1 MLHPTPV
8 PARIVVL
15 GVLLLFPAC
24 GEEAA
29 KVAGGAD
36 RFYTAEDLDEIVLR
50 PDEAPEGTEVR
61 DDASGPYDLED
72 FWPSSCC
79 LGLQEQFDQAGFQ
92 TAQVTMFE
100 QPGHSADPLDTR
112 PGWEQVSSTA
122 VLFFSDEGASE
133 AMETWIDYH
142 RAPVLEPV
150 DVDGLG
156 AEAVGLAG
164 SPMAP
169 AEEQVLYFWRR
180 GRLLLSLRASTGA
193 GTVPLAQVR
202 RLADR
207 MDARAS

>member
-1 MLHPTPV
+1 MLRPTPV
-8 PARIVVL
+8 PARVAVL
-15 GVLLLFPAC
+15 SALLLFAAC
-24 GEEAA
+24 GDEAA
-29 KVAGGAD
+29 REAGAPN
-36 RFYTAEDLDEIVLR
+36 RFYTAEDLDDIVLR

-122 VLFFSDEGASE
+122 VLFFSDEGASQ
-133 AMETWIDYH
+133 AMDTWIDYY

-156 AEAVGLAG
+156 VEAVGLAG

-169 AEEQVLYFWRR
+169 AEELVLYFWRR

>member
-1 MLHPTPV
+1 MLC
-8 PARIVVL
+8 
-15 GVLLLFPAC
+15 LLLLSAC
-24 GEEAA
+24 GETTR
-29 KVAGGAD
+29 GTGAPD
-36 RFYTAEDLDEIVLR
+36 RFYTAEDLDDIVLR
-50 PDEAPEGTEVR
+50 PDEAPEGTEIR
-61 DDASGPYDLED
+61 DDASGAYDLED

-122 VLFFSDEGASE
+122 VLFFSDEGAAQ
-133 AMETWIDYH
+133 AMETWIDYY
-142 RAPVLEPV
+142 RAPVMDPV

-156 AEAVGLAG
+156 VEAVGLAG

-169 AEEQVLYFWRR
+169 AEELILYFWRR

-193 GTVPLAQVR
+193 GTVPVADVR

>member
-1 MLHPTPV
+1 VLHPTPG
-8 PARIVVL
+8 PARIAVL
-15 GVLLLFPAC
+15 CVLLLLPAC
-24 GEEAA
+24 GDEPA
-29 KVAGGAD
+29 KGTVAPH
-36 RFYTAEDLDEIVLR
+36 RFYTAEDLDDIVLR
-50 PDEAPEGTEVR
+50 SDEAPQGTEVR

-112 PGWEQVSSTA
+112 PGWEQVSSAA
-122 VLFFSDEGASE
+122 VLFFSDEGASQ
-133 AMETWIDYH
+133 AMKTWIDYY

-156 AEAVGLAG
+156 VEAVGLAG

-169 AEEQVLYFWRR
+169 AEELVLYFWRR
-180 GRLLLSLRASTGA
+180 GRLLLFLRASTGA
-193 GTVPLAQVR
+193 GTIPLAQVR

>member
-1 MLHPTPV
+1 MLRPTSI
-8 PARIVVL
+8 PARIAVL
-15 GVLLLFPAC
+15 CLLLFLPAC
-24 GEEAA
+24 GEET
-29 KVAGGAD
+29 VRDTGAQD

-79 LGLQEQFDQAGFQ
+79 LSLQEQFDRAGFQ
-92 TAQVTMFE
+92 TAHVIMFE

-122 VLFFSDEGASE
+122 VLFFSNEGASQ
-133 AMETWIDYH
+133 AMETWIDYY
-142 RAPVLEPV
+142 RSPVLEPV

-156 AEAVGLAG
+156 GEAVGLAG

-169 AEEQVLYFWRR
+169 AEELVLYFWRR
-180 GRLLLSLRASTGA
+180 GRLLMSLRASTGA
-193 GTVPLAQVR
+193 GTVPVAQVR

>member
-1 MLHPTPV
+1 VLHLTPA

-24 GEEAA
+24 GEEATKA
-29 KVAGGAD
+29 AAGAD

-92 TAQVTMFE
+92 TARVTMFE

-112 PGWEQVSSTA
+112 PGWEQVSSIA
-122 VLFFSDEGASE
+122 LLFFSEEGASK
-133 AMETWIDYH
+133 AMDAWIDYY

-156 AEAVGLAG
+156 VEAVGLAG

-169 AEEQVLYFWRR
+169 AEELVLYFWRR
-180 GRLLLSLRASTGA
+180 GRLLLSLRASTGT

>member
-1 MLHPTPV
+1 VLHPTPL
-8 PARIVVL
+8 PARIAML
-15 GVLLLFPAC
+15 CLLLLSAC
-24 GEEAA
+24 GETRR
-29 KVAGGAD
+29 GTGAPD
-36 RFYTAEDLDEIVLR
+36 RFYTAEDLDDIVLR
-50 PDEAPEGTEVR
+50 PDEAPEGTEIR
-61 DDASGPYDLED
+61 DDASGAYDLED

-122 VLFFSDEGASE
+122 VLFFSDEGAAQ
-133 AMETWIDYH
+133 AMETWIDYY
-142 RAPVLEPV
+142 RAPVMDPV

-156 AEAVGLAG
+156 VEAVGLAG

-169 AEEQVLYFWRR
+169 AEELILYFWRR

-193 GTVPLAQVR
+193 GTVPVADVR

>member
-1 MLHPTPV
+1 LVLHPTPL
-8 PARIVVL
+8 PARIAML
-15 GVLLLFPAC
+15 CLLLLPAC
-24 GEEAA
+24 GEGTERRT
-29 KVAGGAD
+29 GDSD
-36 RFYTAEDLDEIVLR
+36 RFYMAEDLDNIVLR
-50 PDEAPEGTEVR
+50 PDEAPEGTEIR
-61 DDASGPYDLED
+61 DDASGAYDLED

-79 LGLQEQFDQAGFQ
+79 LGLQEQFDRAGFQ
-92 TAQVTMFE
+92 TAEVTMFE

-133 AMETWIDYH
+133 AMETWIDYY

-169 AEEQVLYFWRR
+169 AEELVLYFWRR

-193 GTVPLAQVR
+193 GTVPVAEVR

-207 MDARAS
+207 MDGRAS

>member
-1 MLHPTPV
+1 MLRPIPV
-8 PARIVVL
+8 PARIAVL
-15 GVLLLFPAC
+15 SALLLFPAC
-24 GEEAA
+24 EEETAR
-29 KVAGGAD
+29 GTGAPN
-36 RFYTAEDLDEIVLR
+36 RFYTAEDLDDIVLR

-61 DDASGPYDLED
+61 EDASGQYDLED

-92 TAQVTMFE
+92 TARVTMFE

-122 VLFFSDEGASE
+122 VLFFSDEGAAE
-133 AMETWIDYH
+133 AMDTWIAYY

-156 AEAVGLAG
+156 DEAVGLAG

-169 AEEQVLYFWRR
+169 AEELVMYFWRR

-193 GTVPLAQVR
+193 GTVPVAAVR

>member
-1 MLHPTPV
+1 VLHPTPV
-8 PARIVVL
+8 PARIAVL
-15 GVLLLFPAC
+15 GLLLLFPAC
-24 GEEAA
+24 AEEAA

-36 RFYTAEDLDEIVLR
+36 RFYTAEDLDEIVLS

-61 DDASGPYDLED
+61 ADASGPYDLED

-122 VLFFSDEGASE
+122 VLFFSEEGASQ
-133 AMETWIDYH
+133 AMDTWIDYY

-156 AEAVGLAG
+156 VEAVGLAG

-169 AEEQVLYFWRR
+169 AEQLVLYFWRR
-180 GRLLLSLRASTGA
+180 GRLVLSLRASTGT